1 MRQVCRFVVEAG
13 AIRFFAGSIS
23 VFFFIGS
30 ETFIEHQNNMYVY
43 IFLIKN
49 QLRYCMMI
57 ENSIFH

>member
-43 IFLIKN
+43 IFFN
-49 QLRYCMMI
+49 
-57 ENSIFH
+57 